1 MTVEAGSVVA
11 WAAAFVAL
19 WWVIDWLNMRQ
30 QGEPLPL
37 RRAPLRVLA
46 DVSRKLVRNRTLL
59 AVLAALWIIDAA
71 MLAVQ
76 LTFQRVTA
84 LGTPAPAQPF
94 IGRMLDLP
102 SAVPQLLARELPEAY
117 PRLLQAPLGNWG
129 TMLFGLL
136 LAAGLIRVA
145 MARPK
150 ALGDKTSRRLYWPA
164 GLLIASAAAS
174 IAILFAGREFFE
186 RFGYVGSAAP
196 PLTVL
201 WMVATMAI
209 LPALI
214 APAHALLWRLVLE
227 VTRGGTWSFTT
238 TLRAVAES
246 WLPVALLLLI
256 AGLARVAGVLG
267 AQVTPVAG
275 YLYAVV
281 LILLTLAPYAIVDSG
296 SGLGAALAR
305 SWRLFRQ
312 RPVDAIAFGLRFALL
327 FAVLGGLVALLE
339 PQSATAWYVP
349 LLGIVRQ
356 ALVLLQVAVLAGLF
370 VHLSELLEQ
379 DDACASCPELA
390 EDDE

>member
-19 WWVIDWLNMRQ
+19 WWVIDWLHMRQ

-37 RRAPLRVLA
+37 RRAPLRILA
-46 DVSRKLVRNRTLL
+46 DVARKLARNRTLL

-76 LTFQRVTA
+76 LTFKRITA
-84 LGTPAPAQPF
+84 LGTPAPAQPCS
-94 IGRMLDLP
+94 GRVLDLP
-102 SAVPQLLARELPEAY
+102 GAVPQLLARELPEAY
-117 PRLLQAPLGNWG
+117 PRLLQVPLGNWG
-129 TMLFGLL
+129 TMLFALL
-136 LAAGLIRVA
+136 RAAGLIRVA

-150 ALGDKTSRRLYWPA
+150 ALGDETSRRLYVPA

-186 RFGYVGSAAP
+186 SFGYVGSAAP

-227 VTRGGTWSFTT
+227 VARGGAWSFTT
-238 TLRAVAES
+238 TLRTVAES
-246 WLPVALLLLI
+246 WLPVALLLLV
-256 AGLARVAGVLG
+256 AGHARVAAVLG
-267 AQVTPVAG
+267 AQVPPVAG
-275 YLYAVV
+275 CHYAAV
-281 LILLTLAPYAIVDSG
+281 LILLPLAPYAIVDTG
-296 SGLGAALAR
+296 LGLGAALAR

-312 RPVDAIAFGLRFALL
+312 RPVDVIAFGLRFALL
-327 FAVLGGLVALLE
+327 FAVPGGLVALLE

-379 DDACASCPELA
+379 DDACASCPERV
-390 EDDE
+390 EEEE

>member
-1 MTVEAGSVVA
+1 
-11 WAAAFVAL
+11 
-19 WWVIDWLNMRQ
+19 
-30 QGEPLPL
+30 
-37 RRAPLRVLA
+37 
-46 DVSRKLVRNRTLL
+46 
-59 AVLAALWIIDAA
+59 
-71 MLAVQ
+71 
-76 LTFQRVTA
+76 
-84 LGTPAPAQPF
+84 
-94 IGRMLDLP
+94 
-102 SAVPQLLARELPEAY
+102 
-117 PRLLQAPLGNWG
+117 
-129 TMLFGLL
+129 
-136 LAAGLIRVA
+136 

-312 RPVDAIAFGLRFALL
+312 PALRAAVRGPGGSRGAAGAAVGHGVVCAPSRDRPPGTGAATGGGAR
-327 FAVLGGLVALLE
+327 GLVR
-339 PQSATAWYVP
+339 T
-349 LLGIVRQ
+349 
-356 ALVLLQVAVLAGLF
+356 
-370 VHLSELLEQ
+370 SE
-379 DDACASCPELA
+379 
-390 EDDE
+390 

>member
-1 MTVEAGSVVA
+1 
-11 WAAAFVAL
+11 
-19 WWVIDWLNMRQ
+19 
-30 QGEPLPL
+30 
-37 RRAPLRVLA
+37 
-46 DVSRKLVRNRTLL
+46 
-59 AVLAALWIIDAA
+59 
-71 MLAVQ
+71 
-76 LTFQRVTA
+76 
-84 LGTPAPAQPF
+84 
-94 IGRMLDLP
+94 
-102 SAVPQLLARELPEAY
+102 VPQLLARELPEAY
-117 PRLLQAPLGNWG
+117 PRLLQVPLGNWG
-129 TMLFGLL
+129 TMLFALL

-150 ALGDKTSRRLYWPA
+150 ALGDETSRRLYVPA
-164 GLLIASAAAS
+164 GLLIASAVAS

-186 RFGYVGSAAP
+186 SFGYVGSAAP

-227 VTRGGTWSFTT
+227 VARGGAWSFTT
-238 TLRAVAES
+238 TLRAVAQS
-246 WLPVALLLLI
+246 WLPVALLLLV
-256 AGLARVAGVLG
+256 AGLARVAAVLG

-275 YLYAVV
+275 YLYAAV
-281 LILLTLAPYAIVDSG
+281 LILLTLAPYAIVDTG
-296 SGLGAALAR
+296 LGLGAALAR

-312 RPVDAIAFGLRFALL
+312 RPVDVIAFGLRFALL
-327 FAVLGGLVALLE
+327 FAVPGGLVALLE

-379 DDACASCPELA
+379 DDACASCPERV
-390 EDDE
+390 EEEE